1 MPIIE
6 GTQTADEITA
16 GNVAG
21 EATRQK
27 LASKIMENKVFQ
39 SLEIP
44 IGEEEESEVAP
55 NVRKKREEETE
66 EETPTEEED
75 STEEETEE
83 AAEEEQEEEQAQEEE
98 VEDENETM
106 VPKSKVQARIDRL
119 TAENKR
125 LKALA
130 ENKAINKANEEA
142 ASVDDQT
149 KQLRAM
155 TPAEIDALKDQ
166 VEDAKFEAYA
176 AKDTK
181 KLGELRTLAKK
192 IDDTIRTGPA
202 RFAQAQT
209 VAYNRK
215 ADELA
220 QGVPL
225 KELEVAAPKIVAM
238 AREIYQRYPKLQQDV
253 EGQAIALEIAAD
265 RYKELSKYSLQKT
278 SVNNLKSQ
286 VNTLKKKTSLA
297 TNQSKSTGDSDVVQ
311 NLRKQASGGTTR
323 DKLNLVKSDPRFN
336 VDAMIPAEYR

>member
-1 MPIIE
+1 MPVTE
-6 GTQTADEITA
+6 RTQTSDEIAA
-16 GNVAG
+16 GNAAG
-21 EATRQK
+21 EVTRK
-27 LASKIMENKVFQ
+27 TLASKIMDNKVFQ
-39 SLEIP
+39 SLDIP
-44 IGEEEESEVAP
+44 TGEEESEATP
-55 NVRKKREEETE
+55 ILRKKREEEAE
-66 EETPTEEED
+66 EEIPTEEEE
-75 STEEETEE
+75 SAQEESEE
-83 AAEEEQEEEQAQEEE
+83 SAEEQEQEEAQEEE
-98 VEDENETM
+98 VEGEEETM
-106 VPKSKVQARIDRL
+106 VPRSKVQARIDRL

-125 LKALA
+125 LKAMA
-130 ENKAINKANEEA
+130 DNKAINKAAEES

-155 TPAEIDALKDQ
+155 TAAEIESLKDQ

-192 IDDTIRTGPA
+192 IDDTIRTAPA
-202 RFAQAQT
+202 RFSQAQA

-238 AREIYQRYPKLQQDV
+238 AKEIYQRYPKLQSDV

-265 RYKELSKYSLQKT
+265 RYKELSKFSLQKS

-311 NLRKQASGGTTR
+311 GLRKQASVGTTK
-323 DKLNLVKSDPRFN
+323 DKIALVKSDPRFN